1 MNDFDICQLD
11 RSQITIAGEI
21 AAKAFEDNP
30 VFNYSLPED
39 PELRFQ
45 ALTWLTS
52 RAIDYCVQYKHVYT
66 TSDLQGIAAWL
77 PPGAFS
83 SNPLQQLQ
91 MALQL
96 QFYSL
101 PLKVGW
107 NRLGRLLNFLSVT
120 EQAHHQDMGDLPHWY
135 LWIMVVHPM
144 FQGQGVGS
152 RLLQPI
158 LQQASDE
165 GLACYL
171 ITSTEQAVCF
181 YQKNGFEIV
190 RNQKIAPNAPPFW
203 ALKFDPC
210 RNQRISYL

>member
-1 MNDFDICQLD
+1 MNDFNVCQLD
-11 RSQITIAGEI
+11 RSQIATASEI

-30 VFNYSLPED
+30 VFNYLIPDDLES
-39 PELRFQ
+39 RSQ

-52 RAIDYCVQYKHVYT
+52 KAIAYCIQHKHIYT

-83 SNPLQQLQ
+83 SQPIQLLQ

-96 QFYSL
+96 QLYAL
-101 PLKVGW
+101 PSKVGW
-107 NRLGRLLNFLSVT
+107 NHLGQWLNFLSVT
-120 EQAHHQDMGDLPHWY
+120 EQAHQQDMGDLPHWY
-135 LWIMVVHPM
+135 LGIMVVHPS
-144 FQGQGVGS
+144 FQGKGVGS

-158 LQQASDE
+158 LQRASDE

-171 ITSTEQAVCF
+171 ITFTEQAVCF

-203 ALKFDPC
+203 ALKFDPW
-210 RNQRISYL
+210 RNQRI

>member
-1 MNDFDICQLD
+1 MNDFNVCQLD
-11 RSQITIAGEI
+11 RSQIAIASEI
-21 AAKAFEDNP
+21 AAQAFADDP
-30 VFNYSLPED
+30 VFNYLIPDD

-52 RAIDYCVQYKHVYT
+52 KAIAYCIHYRHVYT

-83 SNPLQQLQ
+83 SHPLGLLQ

-96 QFYSL
+96 QLYAL
-101 PLKVGW
+101 PSKVGW
-107 NRLGRLLNFLSVT
+107 NRLGRWLNLLSVT
-120 EQAHHQDMGDLPHWY
+120 EQAHQQDMGDLPHWY
-135 LWIMVVHPM
+135 LGMMVVHPN

-152 RLLQPI
+152 RLLRPI
-158 LQQASDE
+158 LQQASDR

-171 ITSTEQAVCF
+171 ATFTEQAVCF

-190 RNQKIAPNAPPFW
+190 RNQKIAPDAPPFW
-203 ALKFDPC
+203 ALKLNP
-210 RNQRISYL
+210 

>member
-1 MNDFDICQLD
+1 MNDFDICQ
-11 RSQITIAGEI
+11 
-21 AAKAFEDNP
+21 
-30 VFNYSLPED
+30 Y
-39 PELRFQ
+39 
-45 ALTWLTS
+45 
-52 RAIDYCVQYKHVYT
+52 
-66 TSDLQGIAAWL
+66 
-77 PPGAFS
+77 
-83 SNPLQQLQ
+83 
-91 MALQL
+91 
-96 QFYSL
+96 
-101 PLKVGW
+101 
-107 NRLGRLLNFLSVT
+107 
-120 EQAHHQDMGDLPHWY
+120 WY

-210 RNQRISYL
+210 RNQRSSYL